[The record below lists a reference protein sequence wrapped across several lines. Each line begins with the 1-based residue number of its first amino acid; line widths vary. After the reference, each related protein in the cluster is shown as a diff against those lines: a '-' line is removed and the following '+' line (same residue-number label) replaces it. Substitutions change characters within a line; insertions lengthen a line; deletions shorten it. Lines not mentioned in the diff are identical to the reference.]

1 VSYSIA
7 CHSSTERKMRNNEA
21 FYGQV
26 AFNGLESL
34 AASDYA
40 NMGLMFPLVSVGNT
54 YPEYI

>member
-1 VSYSIA
+1 
-7 CHSSTERKMRNNEA
+7 MRNNGA

-40 NMGLMFPLVSVGNT
+40 NMGLMFPQYLWEILIQSIYSIYSG
-54 YPEYI
+54 